1 MSSCSVKT
9 LPPQLTPF
17 VRSDAVGA
25 FLAETLGH
33 PEREV
38 SLAELGRRTGVSP
51 AVVHREV
58 QRLIDVGVLQDRQ
71 EGRNRLVRAERDHPL
86 HAPMRE
92 IVQPTYG
99 PGPVLREA
107 YDAARKALA
116 AVLAH
121 HGLRARPVGGAHVNT
136 GAAAAA

>member
-99 PGPVLREA
+99 PVLREA

>member
-1 MSSCSVKT
+1 M
-9 LPPQLTPF
+9 
-17 VRSDAVGA
+17 
-25 FLAETLGH
+25 
-33 PEREV
+33 
-38 SLAELGRRTGVSP
+38 
-51 AVVHREV
+51 
-58 QRLIDVGVLQDRQ
+58 IDVGVLQDRQ

-99 PGPVLREA
+99 PVLREA

-121 HGLRARPVGGAHVNT
+121 HGLRARPVGGVHVNT